1 MEKRKMISLVAV
13 VIIGALL
20 VVCVFPHI
28 LTFFR
33 FMKAFGVINTIFIY
47 FGYFLG
53 FLDKIS
59 LWLAS

>member
-1 MEKRKMISLVAV
+1 MKKRETILRVAV
-13 VIIGALL
+13 IVIGVLL
-20 VVCVFPHI
+20 VCCVFPHI

-47 FGYFLG
+47 FGYFLS